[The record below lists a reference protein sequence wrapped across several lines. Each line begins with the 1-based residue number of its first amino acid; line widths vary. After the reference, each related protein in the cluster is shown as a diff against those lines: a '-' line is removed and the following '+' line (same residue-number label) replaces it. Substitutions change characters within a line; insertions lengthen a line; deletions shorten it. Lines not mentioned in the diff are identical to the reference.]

1 MRKLSLAV
9 AVALALVMGACS
21 CGIEKKA
28 VNDLKA
34 THDLIFPE
42 YVKFVEAAKYDAD
55 PEKDKAAKD
64 RRKAIV
70 KSANDLVEA
79 LRKAVD

>member
-1 MRKLSLAV
+1 MRKLAFVSVLWLACLM
-9 AVALALVMGACS
+9 AACS

-28 VNDLKA
+28 VSDLKG

-42 YVKFVEAAKYDAD
+42 YLQMVEKSDLKAD
-55 PEKDKAAKD
+55 QKE
-64 RRKAIV
+64 RRKALV